1 MWRPCTCNQRWKLT
15 YCYDSF
21 SHNYFLNLFTSITN
35 LTKHLFFLGF
45 PSTVANSCDMG
56 LSLSCLENQ
65 LSRLHVTAFFNRK
78 GQAQETSDYVS
89 SSAVHAALGSMTTLT
104 IIAWT
109 ITPRVVTA
117 RVKLTPQ
124 QLKLWA
130 NLDSSDFKE
139 GRDNFNG
146 THLSVSH
153 YDYLQL

>member
-1 MWRPCTCNQRWKLT
+1 MWRTCTCNQKWEST

-21 SHNYFLNLFTSITN
+21 IKICSEIISN
-35 LTKHLFFLGF
+35 LTKYLPFSGF
-45 PSTVANSCDMG
+45 PGTLANYCDMG

-78 GQAQETSDYVS
+78 GHAQETSDYVS
-89 SSAVHAALGSMTTLT
+89 FSAVQAALGSMTTLM

-130 NLDSSDFKE
+130 NLDSLDFKE
-139 GRDNFNG
+139 GRENFSG
-146 THLSVSH
+146 MHSSVSH
-153 YDYLQL
+153 YV